1 MGVVV
6 GPGAVARLRRAGSDA
21 YADRMRAATMR
32 PPHLLELGGFLR
44 RRRGAISPEH
54 VGIARDTQQRR
65 VDGLRREEVAQLAH
79 ISVDYYTRIEQGRLA
94 PTAPVLDDLASALAL
109 TGDDLD
115 YMHSLLEHARER
127 GQAKVHRASPQLRAM
142 LDQLPNTPALILGPR
157 TEILGWNRLAAL
169 LYVDF
174 DTLPTEQLNYTWLT
188 YRNPGMCALF
198 GDWDSVA
205 RSCIALLRRES
216 ASSPRDEALL
226 ALIAELSATTD
237 SFARMWEERVV
248 DRQDSGRKKMHHPL
262 VGDLDLAWNMFRAAA
277 EPAQQLLLYSADAG
291 SESARRLQL
300 LHTA

>member
-1 MGVVV
+1 
-6 GPGAVARLRRAGSDA
+6 
-21 YADRMRAATMR
+21 MR
-32 PPHLLELGGFLR
+32 PPHLLELGSFLR
-44 RRRGAISPEH
+44 RRRGSIPPER
-54 VGIARDTQQRR
+54 VGIVRDSHQRR

-79 ISVDYYTRIEQGRLA
+79 ISLDYYTRIEQGRLA

-109 TGDDLD
+109 SGDDRD
-115 YMHSLLEHARER
+115 YMHSLLEHARDHREV
-127 GQAKVHRASPQLRAM
+127 KVHQASPQLRAM

-157 TEILGWNRLAAL
+157 TEILAWNRLAAL

-174 DTLPTEQLNYTWLT
+174 DSLPAEQLNYTWLT

-216 ASSPRDEALL
+216 AISPDDEALL

-237 SFARMWEERVV
+237 SFARMWDERVV
-248 DRQDSGRKKMHHPL
+248 DRQDSGRKLMHHPI
-262 VGDLDLAWNMFRAAA
+262 VGDLDLAWNLFRANA
-277 EPAQQLLLYSADAG
+277 EPAQQLLLYSAEAG

-300 LHTA
+300 LRSS